1 MEIVWS
7 VQGRVLQFKDKKWCP
22 YQFPNSEEAAGKLV
36 TVAMS
41 KSGQL
46 TVASHI
52 LVPDLINSGFKHK
65 TPDERTIQLSLKG
78 IVFAIQCS
86 KPREDVNGFNE
97 AYKTLLSLNNSNGSI
112 SPSRLS
118 QNSTGSS
125 QSIDGSGNPLDAPKT
140 FKPKTPKSDLRR
152 SSSIKGNSSI
162 SGSSTDGIAM
172 KNVMAKLTSIDQ
184 RLDALDAKMDEL
196 KTLFSSNRGNTANY
210 SAPTVA
216 STPTSMPPAPAPS
229 YGGAPPPPPPS
240 SKVGAP
246 PPPPSKVGAP
256 PPPPSKVGAPPPPP
270 QGGAGGPPPP
280 PPPAPSYGGA
290 PPPPPPPSGGG
301 APPPPPPPSGG
312 GAGGPPPPPPPPAK
326 GGGGAGGGPKLS
338 LAEQL
343 AAAKLKKQGG
353 GGGGG
358 AAPAPK
364 PAPPKQ
370 LSMMEQMQLE
380 QAKRKAKQEAKR
392 QAEQAAED

>member
-1 MEIVWS
+1 
-7 VQGRVLQFKDKKWCP
+7 
-22 YQFPNSEEAAGKLV
+22 
-36 TVAMS
+36 MS

-97 AYKTLLSLNNSNGSI
+97 AFKTLLSLNNSNGSI

-118 QNSTGSS
+118 QNSGSS

-162 SGSSTDGIAM
+162 TLSGSSTDGIAM

-196 KTLFSSNRGNTANY
+196 KTLFSTTSSNRGNTANY

-216 STPTSMPPAPAPS
+216 STPASQMNTSMSTPRAPPAPAPS
-229 YGGAPPPPPPS
+229 YGGAPP
-240 SKVGAP
+240 
-246 PPPPSKVGAP
+246 P

-280 PPPAPSYGGA
+280 PPPAPSY
-290 PPPPPPPSGGG
+290 GG

-392 QAEQAAED
+392 QAEQAALENSED